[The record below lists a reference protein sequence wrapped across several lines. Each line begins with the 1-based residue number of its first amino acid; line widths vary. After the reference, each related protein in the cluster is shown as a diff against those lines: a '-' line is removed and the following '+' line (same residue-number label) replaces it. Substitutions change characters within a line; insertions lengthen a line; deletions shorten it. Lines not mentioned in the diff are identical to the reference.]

1 MLIPW
6 ISVYTSLSLPISIL
20 EQSPVCWGSHSN
32 RKCYPHIQSHG
43 FHEAEL
49 FFIQRNREGTKKK
62 LDQQNWMSVSRLW
75 SCLDTTL
82 NLLIIFPSGSITVT
96 LVVSVF
102 PPSGCRSPSP
112 KHGNRTSCLHWFDF
126 RWFATPGA
134 IDFSSILSKTETDRL
149 CEPPEALN
157 SHLGKVRCGNDLG
170 ITDMKERDW
179 VSIREI
185 TPF

>member
-32 RKCYPHIQSHG
+32 RKCYPHIQSYG
-43 FHEAEL
+43 CHEAEL
-49 FFIQRNREGTKKK
+49 FFIQKNKEGTKKK
-62 LDQQNWMSVSRLW
+62 LDQQNWMSVSCLW
-75 SCLDTTL
+75 SCLDTTPCL
-82 NLLIIFPSGSITVT
+82 IFPSAGSITVT
-96 LVVSVF
+96 LVVTVF
-102 PPSGCRSPSP
+102 SPSGRWSPSP
-112 KHGNRTSCLHWFDF
+112 KHGNRISCLHCFDF

-179 VSIREI
+179 VSIWEI
-185 TPF
+185 TLF